1 MVQRRRKVNF
11 LPVIGINYP
20 VIPMSTLPITPT
32 ARTQKILEESY
43 ESQSELIIIYHADET
58 LKDCS
63 VAEMQECYGWLAHAD
78 SRETFSD
85 GSVSYVLNVGSRV
98 TVKDINRI
106 TDFVSDGNFEI
117 KATHEPLYLVPF
129 DEEFASESMVRKEL
143 LDQFKKFNQS
153 HNAAG
158 PDSVRLLETC
168 PSFNLFCDSIA
179 ITILFDEKQKAEYIA
194 LKSENEL
201 ADFLMTVMTMDAK
214 NQKMMDKIRDRA
226 KESIEIN
233 QKIYFLSEHLKS
245 AQQELK
251 NLKNS
256 KASIDGVEVP
266 LNEDGLP
273 DDGDE
278 VAQLRAKIKE
288 AGMPDDVTEKCNS
301 ELRKLAMQPGFSQD
315 AAISRNYIET
325 ILALPWNKSSELKKD
340 LKGAEEILDH
350 DHYGLD
356 KVKERILEYLAV
368 QNRADRLH
376 APIICLVGP
385 PGVGKTS
392 LGMSIAKA
400 TGRTYVRVALGGM
413 RDEAEIRGHRRTYVG
428 ALPGKII
435 QKLMKCGVKNP
446 LFLLDEI
453 DKISTDS
460 YRGDPASALLEV
472 LDPEQNKNFTD
483 NYLEVDF
490 DLSDVMFVATSN
502 SLNIPPA
509 LRDRM
514 EIIDLSSYT
523 EEEKL
528 HIARNHLIP
537 KQMRDNNV
545 KEEEITFT
553 DDAVLTLIRNY
564 TSEAGV
570 RNLEREIGRLCR
582 KTVKEIMLSGGKITH
597 VEINGESVKKMLG
610 PWVFDH
616 TDITLHNKVGI
627 VNGLAYTSVGG
638 EILTIE
644 ASCIPGFGKQVY
656 TGKLG
661 EVMRESISAA
671 FTVVRSFIANLGYT
685 PKYFRQNDFH
695 IHCPEGA
702 IPKDGPSAGIAMCTA
717 IISAITGTPVRGDVA
732 MTGEITLRG
741 EVLPIG
747 GVKEKLI
754 GAVRGGVKKVL
765 IPFGNVKDLEDVPES
780 TRKALTIV
788 PVKHISEVFREALAG
803 EIKKYV
809 PKDKNADSGADLP
822 NDEDEGDN
830 AFDDAHEKS
839 AKKSSA
845 SSAGKKAPAKKTT
858 RKSPSASK
866 TGKTS
871 GTSVKKEEE
880 NTEAGESG
888 SEKPSARKKTST
900 VRKTVK
906 KTQAAQSEQNGLDAG
921 MGDKLSKAGDEFI
934 RGGDDMVRSGDEFT
948 DGLDDENLEIS

>member
-1 MVQRRRKVNF
+1 MVQRRKKTKF
-11 LPVIGINYP
+11 IPVLGLSYP
-20 VIPMSTLPITPT
+20 VISMSMLPITPYP
-32 ARTQKILEESY
+32 RIEKILEESCSKNTDFILVY
-43 ESQSELIIIYHADET
+43 HPDES

-63 VAEMQECYGWLAHAD
+63 VEELQESYACLASVS
-78 SRETFSD
+78 SRENFSD
-85 GSVSYVLNVGSRV
+85 GSHAYIVCVKGRV
-98 TVKDINRI
+98 TVDDVNRI
-106 TDFVSDGNFEI
+106 TDFVEESNFELL
-117 KATHEPLYLVPF
+117 ATYKPLFLVPY
-129 DEEFASESMVRKEL
+129 DNETVSEAMVRQDMLMEY
-143 LDQFKKFNQS
+143 KKFAMS
-153 HNAAG
+153 HNGHINSEMIKVIEEGA
-158 PDSVRLLETC
+158 
-168 PSFNLFCDSIA
+168 PSFTLFCDSIA
-179 ITILFDEKQKAEYIA
+179 STVLFDEKQRAEYIS

-201 ADFLMTVMTMDAK
+201 AEFLMTVMAMDAK
-214 NQKMMDKIRDRA
+214 NQQMMEQIRDRA

-256 KASIDGVEVP
+256 RAQIDGGQDASFAD
-266 LNEDGLP
+266 DGLQENV
-273 DDGDE
+273 DE
-278 VAQLRAKIKE
+278 VAVLRTKIKE
-288 AGMPDDVTEKCNS
+288 AGMPDDVAEKCNA

-392 LGMSIAKA
+392 LGVSIAKA

-472 LDPEQNKNFTD
+472 LDPEQNKSFTD

-514 EIIDLSSYT
+514 EIINLSSYT

-537 KQMRDNNV
+537 KQMTDNNV
-545 KEEEITFT
+545 KDDEINFT
-553 DDAVLTLIRNY
+553 DEAILSLIRNY

-582 KTVKEIMLSGGKITH
+582 KTVKEIMLSSGKVTHIDIT
-597 VEINGESVKKMLG
+597 GETLKKMLG

-616 TDITLHNKVGI
+616 TDITLDNKVGI

-644 ASCIPGFGKQVY
+644 ASSIPGFGKQVY

-671 FTVVRSFIANLGYT
+671 FTVVRSYIAGLGYT

-765 IPFGNVKDLEDVPES
+765 IPHGNVKDLEEVPES
-780 TRKALTIV
+780 TLKALTVV
-788 PVKHISEVFREALAG
+788 PVKHITEVFKEALCG
-803 EIKKYV
+803 PIKKFK
-809 PKDKNADSGADLP
+809 PKADDDSEELPPNPDDENEFGEVFEEEKEKAVTKKKTVKKTTSKSSGSSKAKK
-822 NDEDEGDN
+822 
-830 AFDDAHEKS
+830 DDSAAKTT
-839 AKKSSA
+839 AKKSS
-845 SSAGKKAPAKKTT
+845 GVKKTSTATKPAKKTT
-858 RKSPSASK
+858 
-866 TGKTS
+866 
-871 GTSVKKEEE
+871 
-880 NTEAGESG
+880 
-888 SEKPSARKKTST
+888 KPQDK
-900 VRKTVK
+900 
-906 KTQAAQSEQNGLDAG
+906 LDAG
-921 MGDKLSKAGDEFI
+921 AEDRISSAKDEFV
-934 RGGDDMVRSGDEFT
+934 RGGDDLTRSSEEFT
-948 DGLDDENLEIS
+948 DGLDNDSVEIS